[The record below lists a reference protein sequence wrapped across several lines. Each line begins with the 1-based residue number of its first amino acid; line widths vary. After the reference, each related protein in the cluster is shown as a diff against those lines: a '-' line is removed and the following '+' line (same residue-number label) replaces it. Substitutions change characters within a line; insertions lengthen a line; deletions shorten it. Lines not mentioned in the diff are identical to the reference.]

1 MPEDPK
7 SPKTNRRLPNSERSE
22 FEELGREQQLSL
34 AHEFW
39 LFITENKKWW
49 MIPILL
55 VFALVG
61 VVIALSSTG
70 ALPFIYT
77 IF

>member
-1 MPEDPK
+1 MLPQSKPEPDK
-7 SPKTNRRLPNSERSE
+7 SQKSR
-22 FEELGREQQLSL
+22 FEELGGEQQLSL
-34 AHEFW
+34 VHEFW
-39 LFITENKKWW
+39 LFVTENKKWW

-61 VVIALSSTG
+61 VVVALSSTG

>member
-1 MPEDPK
+1 MSPQPKPESEKPQQ
-7 SPKTNRRLPNSERSE
+7 NR
-22 FEELGREQQLSL
+22 FEELGQEQQLSL

-39 LFITENKKWW
+39 LFVTENKKWW

-61 VVIALSSTG
+61 VVVALSSTG

>member
-1 MPEDPK
+1 MRPEK
-7 SPKTNRRLPNSERSE
+7 SA
-22 FEELGREQQLSL
+22 FEELGDGQQLSL

-49 MIPILL
+49 MIPIVL

-61 VVIALSSTG
+61 VVVALSSTG

>member
-1 MPEDPK
+1 MSPQSRPEPENRG
-7 SPKTNRRLPNSERSE
+7 KTE
-22 FEELGREQQLSL
+22 FEELGEGQQLSL
-34 AHEFW
+34 VREFW

-49 MIPILL
+49 MIPIVL

-61 VVIALSSTG
+61 VVVALSSTG

>member
-1 MPEDPK
+1 MPPDSK
-7 SPKTNRRLPNSERSE
+7 SKQEKAAIKE
-22 FEELGREQQLSL
+22 FVELGQKPQLSL

-49 MIPILL
+49 MIPIVL

-61 VVIALSSTG
+61 VVVALSSTG

>member
-1 MPEDPK
+1 MPQSKPESKPPANK
-7 SPKTNRRLPNSERSE
+7 NE
-22 FEELGREQQLSL
+22 FAEHGQQRQLSL
-34 AHEFW
+34 AREFW

-49 MIPILL
+49 MIPIVL

-61 VVIALSSTG
+61 VVVALSSTG